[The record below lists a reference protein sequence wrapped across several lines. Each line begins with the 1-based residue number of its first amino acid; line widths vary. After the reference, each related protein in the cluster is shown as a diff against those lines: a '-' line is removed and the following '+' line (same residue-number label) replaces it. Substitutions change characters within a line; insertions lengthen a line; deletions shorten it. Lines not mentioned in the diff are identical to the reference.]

1 MLPVQMTVTI
11 ILQVLN
17 HLLRGASNPLGC
29 LDLRLLTAFGAG
41 LGVVAESPLVRGDG
55 EVAAVDGGGFGL
67 GFGFGFGFVGVGV
80 GVGFDR
86 GERRWGWTEEGRFQ
100 RLHGRILE

>member
-1 MLPVQMTVTI
+1 M
-11 ILQVLN
+11 
-17 HLLRGASNPLGC
+17 LRGASNPLGC
-29 LDLRLLTAFGAG
+29 PDLRFLTAFGAG

-55 EVAAVDGGGFGL
+55 EVAAVDGGGFG
-67 GFGFGFGFVGVGV
+67 FGLVGVGV

>member
-17 HLLRGASNPLGC
+17 HLLRGTSNPLGC
-29 LDLRLLTAFGAG
+29 PDLRILKAFGAG

-55 EVAAVDGGGFGL
+55 EVAAVDGGGFG
-67 GFGFGFGFVGVGV
+67 FGFV